1 MTTAITSKTGYS
13 KRVSISDAN
22 DHGLQVYWVENEK
35 GKCKVSPPRV
45 SPAARY
51 NWGEMGQQVNFF
63 IPNEISHNSGENDAI
78 TQL

>member
-1 MTTAITSKTGYS
+1 MQSFPAS
-13 KRVSISDAN
+13 R
-22 DHGLQVYWVENEK
+22 L
-35 GKCKVSPPRV
+35 

-78 TQL
+78 NNCNNV